1 MWALHATPLRAAEI
15 SANACKI
22 WLFSRPSVL
31 EAAMPACRV
40 VIGAS
45 SLTAKYAKKYKRN
58 RWEEKKAVFA
68 VVKRGLIHFRV
79 FRG

>member
-1 MWALHATPLRAAEI
+1 
-15 SANACKI
+15 
-22 WLFSRPSVL
+22 
-31 EAAMPACRV
+31 MPACRV